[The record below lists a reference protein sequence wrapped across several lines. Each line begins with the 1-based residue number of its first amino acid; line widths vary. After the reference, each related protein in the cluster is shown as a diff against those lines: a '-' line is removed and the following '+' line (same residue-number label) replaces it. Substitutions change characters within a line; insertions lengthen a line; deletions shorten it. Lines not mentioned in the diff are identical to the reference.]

1 MKVYHATQQ
10 WHLHLPTI
18 VSTCHATSEGWY
30 SNRSMLTGAVF
41 AAANAELINIY
52 QMSGNRLAIDT
63 AEKDSAFFLFH
74 NEISLLCYPLM
85 SLVAILECKK
95 LVLLFTVSNK
105 LLLAQQV
112 MLTILQGFWKKTRG
126 SSKEGP
132 INGPDYQRV
141 LATRTMSL
149 SGSIISSRA
158 KINWSS
164 QLNPKCLGRRK
175 VMIFQNLPTLKGLNI
190 KSPSKIILSTSLDIH
205 LNEFERKFYN

>member
-1 MKVYHATQQ
+1 
-10 WHLHLPTI
+10 
-18 VSTCHATSEGWY
+18 
-30 SNRSMLTGAVF
+30 MLTGAVF

-112 MLTILQGFWKKTRG
+112 MLTILPGSWKKTKG
-126 SSKEGP
+126 GA
-132 INGPDYQRV
+132 YQW
-141 LATRTMSL
+141 A
-149 SGSIISSRA
+149 
-158 KINWSS
+158 
-164 QLNPKCLGRRK
+164 
-175 VMIFQNLPTLKGLNI
+175 
-190 KSPSKIILSTSLDIH
+190 ILSTCSGH
-205 LNEFERKFYN
+205 KNNVF